1 MQDDSKEQKPEE
13 QGEVPIMR
21 PIVFKKAASPKASA
35 ADVEAA
41 ARQLQEKH
49 LSQEKLQQ
57 STQGL
62 IKLIKDKGPVG
73 DMRRLLKSG
82 VDLDSRDEFGNGLVH
97 LATGANN
104 VEALALLIRA
114 GADVHAKNN
123 DGVTALFAAA
133 ACYGRDDAGVMLAS
147 VDPDLSVHAMEGY
160 HAIHIAAAK
169 YNKTRM
175 VEVMLQRGV
184 PADIKDPEGRTPLF
198 YAIAGKRD
206 AAEVLCMAGGF
217 HPADMSSLKEALAVK
232 PQYGDNIKF
241 DLLLEYAA
249 KQDPLKLKQSFPR
262 MDAQWPEPQLWEAQE
277 LFHKLKSSNS
287 NDYMFSYHGSREILN
302 ARDYDGRTP
311 LMVAFTNHSAQRNAD
326 VLWQSDPEARDNA
339 GRTPLHHAAENSCS
353 SAMEDYLIDRTRD
366 IDAQDVFGRTPLMMA
381 VIANCSQSVEA
392 LLKAGADPE
401 IEDCLGLT
409 AYDLVKI
416 HDRKYVEDCLPER
429 TEECRPRRSKGWG
442 PR

>member
-1 MQDDSKEQKPEE
+1 MQDDNKEQKPEE
-13 QGEVPIMR
+13 QGGVPVMR
-21 PIVFKKAASPKASA
+21 PIAFKKAASPQANLTEI
-35 ADVEAA
+35 DAA
-41 ARQLQEKH
+41 ARQLQEKR

-57 STQGL
+57 NTQGL
-62 IKLIKDKGPVG
+62 IKLIKEKGPVG

-82 VDLDSRDEFGNGLVH
+82 VDLDSRDEHGNGLVH

-133 ACYGRDDAGVMLAS
+133 ACYGLDEAGVMLAS

-198 YAIAGKRD
+198 YAIAEKRP

-217 HPADMSSLKEALAVK
+217 HPDDMSLLKEALAVK
-232 PQYGDNIKF
+232 PQYGDNINF
-241 DLLLEYAA
+241 DLLVEYAGKKDA
-249 KQDPLKLKQSFPR
+249 SELKKSFPK
-262 MDAQWPEPQLWEAQE
+262 MDPVRPEPQLWEAQE
-277 LFHKLKSSNS
+277 LFHELKSSNGCH
-287 NDYMFSYHGSREILN
+287 YMYSYHGSKNILDV
-302 ARDYDGRTP
+302 RDYDGRTP
-311 LMVAFTNHSAQRNAD
+311 LMVAFTNHNAQRNAD
-326 VLWQSDPEARDNA
+326 VLWQSDPEARDRA
-339 GRTPLHHAAENSCS
+339 DRTPLHHAAENSCS
-353 SAMEDYLIDRTRD
+353 SAIEDYLIDRSRD
-366 IDAQDVFGRTPLMMA
+366 IDAQDVFSRTPLMMA
-381 VIANCSQSVEA
+381 VIAGCSQSVEA
-392 LLKAGADPE
+392 LLKEGADPE
-401 IEDCLGLT
+401 IEDRLGLT
-409 AYDLVKI
+409 VYDLVKI
-416 HDRKYVEDCLPER
+416 HARDYIAELLPER
-429 TEECRPRRSKGWG
+429 EERRPARFKGSA